1 MENIKFYKKNFLTA
15 GIVSYDDVDDGVL
28 LLKKETIDK
37 ALNTFKD
44 KPVIITH
51 DGTEPVGKVI
61 DCYYDAETANYICI
75 FYVDK
80 PEAINLLDNMGQSIS
95 CTYYCLDF
103 LPSGTY
109 HNIPYDK
116 EANNISFIN
125 LAIVDKPRY
134 QEAKE
139 YINSVE
145 DIKENGGYGSGRKGH
160 KTIRPVKI
168 DGRKKFKD
176 YKDLSKQALRFYKE
190 NIQNK
195 PINKDLIGKIDFLKT
210 GIRET
215 INKGN
220 PKYIFKL
227 KDIIETGK
235 VEKPETAYKDRKDK
249 ADKFDVITNKVKH
262 NKKIK
267 NVIVKIRN
275 RNIGGKTKKDFYLI
289 RDNGIK

>member
-1 MENIKFYKKNFLTA
+1 MVFLIFLSA
-15 GIVSYDDVDDGVL
+15 
-28 LLKKETIDK
+28 DK

-80 PEAINLLDNMGQSIS
+80 PEAIDLLDNRGQSIS
-95 CTYYCLDF
+95 CTYDCLDF

-125 LAIVDKPRY
+125 LAIVEKPRY

-139 YINSVE
+139 YINSCDDV
-145 DIKENGGYGSGRKGH
+145 ENGGKGSGIKGH

-176 YKDLSKQALRFYKE
+176 YKDLSRRALRYYKD
-190 NIQNK
+190 NIQGK
-195 PINKDLIGKIDFLKT
+195 SINKDLIGKIDFLRQ

-215 INKGN
+215 ITKGA
-220 PKYIFKL
+220 PEYTFKL
-227 KDIIETGK
+227 KDIIETGQ
-235 VEKPETAYKDRKDK
+235 VDKPETAYKDRKDK
-249 ADKFDVITNKVKH
+249 ADKFDIITNKVKH

-267 NVIVKIRN
+267 DVMVKIRN
-275 RNIGGKTKKDFYLI
+275 RNIEGKTKKDFYLI
-289 RDNGIK
+289 RDNDK